1 MPSFTKFLCAVN
13 ELVNIPADFATQIFW
28 IGNFKLCLRSGEF
41 ACDTDNHGTPRTGRR
56 DWRRQPAEAGTHV
69 AGGRPVTVNSE
80 WLATWLAMPALQN
93 GFLLARQSRHATSGG
108 QVRVEVA
115 LLREAQAGLEPP
127 NPRQR
132 VWRLQPCLGRGE
144 KQ

>member
-13 ELVNIPADFATQIFW
+13 ELVNIPANFATQIFW

-41 ACDTDNHGTPRTGRR
+41 ACDTDDRGTPRTGRR

-80 WLATWLAMPALQN
+80 WLAMPALQT
-93 GFLLARQSRHATSGG
+93 GSLLAPQSRHTTSGG
-108 QVRVEVA
+108 QVPVEVA
-115 LLREAQAGLEPP
+115 LLREAQPGLEPP
-127 NPRQR
+127 NPRQLEALAL
-132 VWRLQPCLGRGE
+132 VGRGQ